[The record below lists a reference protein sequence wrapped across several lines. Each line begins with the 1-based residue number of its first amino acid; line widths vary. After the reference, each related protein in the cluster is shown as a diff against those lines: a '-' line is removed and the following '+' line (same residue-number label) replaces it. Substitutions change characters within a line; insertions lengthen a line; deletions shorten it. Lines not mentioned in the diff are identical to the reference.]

1 MTAVRQTTLLYF
13 FLNYGGESPLII
25 RLQCVILKIKFTKEG
40 VNMKQKFNATRMA
53 LAAAVGEYIDEP
65 DMTIDEVMCELSH
78 AGRRESNLTLL
89 ENVQGSRSGFKLLK
103 EIDQTAQGLRGLMEI
118 AYNAAKLNQE
128 LI

>member
-1 MTAVRQTTLLYF
+1 
-13 FLNYGGESPLII
+13 
-25 RLQCVILKIKFTKEG
+25 
-40 VNMKQKFNATRMA
+40 MKQKFNATRMA